1 MPSAHGSFSYTVVK
15 LKKKSEVIILNFD
28 EVDVTWSLLSYT
40 FGKLY

>member
-1 MPSAHGSFSYTVVK
+1 MAVFPIYTVVK

-28 EVDVTWSLLSYT
+28 EVDVTWPLLSYT